1 MRASELFS
9 LPKSLAEFAPHFLPD
24 AAPWEWV
31 SKIRKA
37 LDGMQL
43 AAPRG
48 DVPHTVHVDKNVFLH
63 PSVILPHVCT
73 IQGPSWIGAN
83 TEIRPGAF
91 IRGNVIVGEGCV
103 LGNSCE
109 FKNCVLMDKVQ
120 VPHFNY
126 VGDSILGNHSHLAA
140 GVILSNLRLDQQSVR
155 IRFPNG
161 EVFETGL
168 RKLGALVGD
177 HAEVGCNAVLQP
189 GTVIGRRSFVYPLSA
204 FGGFLPAESMA
215 IPRGK
220 SFEVRTRG
228 D

>member
-1 MRASELFS
+1 MKAAELFALPTS
-9 LPKSLAEFAPHFLPD
+9 LGEFAQHLLPL

-31 SKIRKA
+31 PKIKEA
-37 LDGMQL
+37 LDQMEL

-48 DVPHTVHVDKNVFLH
+48 DVPNTVHIDKNVFVH
-63 PSVILPHVCT
+63 PSVILPQMCT
-73 IQGPSWIGAN
+73 IQGPAWIGAN

-91 IRGNVIVGEGCV
+91 LRGNVIVGEGCV
-103 LGNSCE
+103 LGNACE
-109 FKNCVLMDKVQ
+109 FKNCLLMDKVQ

-126 VGDSILGNHSHLAA
+126 VGDSILGNGAHMAA
-140 GVILSNLRLDQQSVR
+140 GVIVSNLRLDQRNIR

-189 GTVIGRRSFVYPLSA
+189 GTIIGRRSFVYPLSA
-204 FGGFLPAESMA
+204 FGGVLPAESIA
-215 IPRGK
+215 VPRGK
-220 SFEVRTRG
+220 GFEVRSRG
-228 D
+228 L